1 MSYPVRTS
9 IMQPMGRQHFM
20 KMREV
25 PTGGHNEKW
34 SGSWT
39 DGTRPRYIVRLSSK
53 GTF

>member
-25 PTGGHNEKW
+25 PIGDHNGKW